1 MKNTCLLLIA
11 LAVCLS
17 AGCGGG
23 GGGSDNTTVSPT
35 VTPARSYAMGFTP
48 FPYDVDP
55 LTISTVVDD
64 VYARLTNDAD
74 LVAHH
79 FDGGIPWNAAL
90 TDSYPYDANI
100 MGDWSLRKGKTPAN
114 HKVYVSVTPISLA
127 RTGLALLRDTANDMP
142 LVSPFDT
149 HAANGDFDHADVKTA
164 YLNYCKRVIQF
175 FNPDYLAIG
184 IEVTLLRK
192 NTDSATWL
200 KYSALNEFVY
210 TSLKALYP
218 DLPIF
223 VSVSPIEMV
232 SGYPLGLPLEFS
244 GDPAGY
250 EASQRAALADV
261 MAASDYYAISLYPY
275 LTAFNNTPYP
285 ADFLDTLFSLSTKPL
300 AIAETGMLAES
311 ITAFSTLFAG
321 TTTLQDNYMS
331 DLLDKAQ
338 ARNAEFITWFILQ
351 DYDQLCSFFGGCSDA
366 DIVWRDSGLYDG
378 FGNIRPA
385 YTRWTD
391 RLAIPTQ

>member
-1 MKNTCLLLIA
+1 MKYAYSLLIA
-11 LAVCLS
+11 LAVCLP

-23 GGGSDNTTVSPT
+23 SGGGGSTTANPT
-35 VTPARSYAMGFTP
+35 VTPARSYFMGFTP

-64 VYARLTNDAD
+64 VYARLAGDAD

-79 FDGGIPWNAAL
+79 FDAGVPWNAAL
-90 TDSYPYDANI
+90 ADNFPYNANI
-100 MGDWSLRKGKTPAN
+100 MDDWALRKGNTPAN
-114 HKVYVSVTPISLA
+114 HKVYVSVTPINLA
-127 RTGLALLRDTANDMP
+127 RDSLALLRDTADDMP

-164 YLNYCKRVIQF
+164 YLNYCQRVIQYF
-175 FNPDYLAIG
+175 DPDYLAIG

-192 NTDSATWL
+192 TTDSATWL
-200 KYSALNEFVY
+200 KYKALNDFVY
-210 TSLKALYP
+210 TSLKTLYP

-232 SGYPLGLPLEFS
+232 SGYPLGLPSEFL

-275 LTAFNNTPYP
+275 LTAFNDTPYP
-285 ADFLDTLFSLSTKPL
+285 ADFLDSLFSLSTKPL

-311 ITAFSTLFAG
+311 VTAFSTLFTGSA
-321 TTTLQDNYMS
+321 TRQDNYLD

-351 DYDQLCSFFGGCSDA
+351 DYDPLCSFVGGCSDT
-366 DIVWRDSGLYDG
+366 DVLWRDSGLYDG
-378 FGNIRPA
+378 FGNTRPA
-385 YTRWTD
+385 YTRWKD
-391 RLAIPTQ
+391 RLAIPAQ

>member
-1 MKNTCLLLIA
+1 MKCACHLA
-11 LAVCLS
+11 LAFIACLS

-23 GGGSDNTTVSPT
+23 GGGSGSTTSNPPVA
-35 VTPARSYAMGFTP
+35 PARSYFMGFTP

-55 LTISTVVDD
+55 ATVSAVVDD
-64 VYARLTNDAD
+64 VYARLANDAD

-79 FDGGIPWNAAL
+79 FDAGIPWNAAL
-90 TDSYPYDANI
+90 VDSFPYDPNI
-100 MGDWSLRKGKTPAN
+100 MGDWALRKGKTSAS
-114 HKVYVSVTPISLA
+114 HKVYVSITPINLA
-127 RTGLALLRDTANDMP
+127 RDSIALLRDSADDMP

-149 HAANGDFDHADVKTA
+149 YAANGDFDHADVKTA
-164 YLNYCKRVIQF
+164 YLNYCRRVIQYF
-175 FNPDYLAIG
+175 DPDYLAIG

-200 KYSALNEFVY
+200 KYKALNEFVY
-210 TSLKALYP
+210 SNLKTLYP

-232 SGYPLGLPLEFS
+232 SGYPLGLPAEFS

-250 EASQRAALADV
+250 AASQRAALADV

-275 LTAFNNTPYP
+275 QTAFYNTPYP
-285 ADFLDTLFSLSTKPL
+285 PDFLDTLFSLSSKPL
-300 AIAETGMLAES
+300 AIAETSMLAES
-311 ITAFSTLFAG
+311 VTAFSTLFSG
-321 TTTLQDNYMS
+321 SETLQDSYLA

-338 ARNAEFITWFILQ
+338 ARNAAFITWFILQ
-351 DYDQLCSFFGGCSDA
+351 DYDLLCSFLGGCSDTN
-366 DIVWRDSGLYDG
+366 VMWRDSGLYDG

-391 RLAIPTQ
+391 RLAIPVQ